1 MAAELAWAWQ
11 TVRDTDDIHAVVL
24 RAAGDKAFCTG
35 VDVKGD
41 AGWFFRTNVWNTF
54 DPGTVISPKLHHRCW
69 KPVVTAVHGFAAG
82 GAQYLLNESDI
93 IICADDAAFFD
104 PHANAA
110 IVSALEPI
118 GMLHRGVP
126 LGEVLRW
133 ALMGTEERISA
144 DDGAADRAGVRGRGP
159 RRAVGPG
166 AGHRRLDR
174 DAQSHRDPGQC
185 SRDMG
190 VFRHDQVDR
199 AAERDGLH
207 PYRQPAAAR
216 APGRAE
222 AQRPTGDAVT
232 SELIASRVD
241 SRRAKLAGRAAEQI
255 VADVVELGWPVGRVL
270 GSETE
275 LLDRYGVSR
284 AVLREAIRLVEH
296 QHVAR
301 MRRGTNG
308 GLVIVEPDV
317 EGVIGPAVIYL
328 LRVGATL
335 DEVFDTRIALEE
347 LVAEIASQRAAEAD
361 IAVVRET
368 LERESAGG
376 ISHFRLLHSQLAAT
390 DRQSRS

>member
-1 MAAELAWAWQ
+1 M
-11 TVRDTDDIHAVVL
+11 
-24 RAAGDKAFCTG
+24 
-35 VDVKGD
+35 
-41 AGWFFRTNVWNTF
+41 
-54 DPGTVISPKLHHRCW
+54 
-69 KPVVTAVHGFAAG
+69 
-82 GAQYLLNESDI
+82 
-93 IICADDAAFFD
+93 
-104 PHANAA
+104 
-110 IVSALEPI
+110 
-118 GMLHRGVP
+118 
-126 LGEVLRW
+126 
-133 ALMGTEERISA
+133 
-144 DDGAADRAGVRGRGP
+144 
-159 RRAVGPG
+159 
-166 AGHRRLDR
+166 
-174 DAQSHRDPGQC
+174 
-185 SRDMG
+185 
-190 VFRHDQVDR
+190 
-199 AAERDGLH
+199 
-207 PYRQPAAAR
+207 
-216 APGRAE
+216 
-222 AQRPTGDAVT
+222 T

-308 GLVIVEPDV
+308 GLVIVEPDI

-376 ISHFRLLHSQLAAT
+376 ISHFRLLHSQLASLTANPVLELFVEVFTGSAT
-390 DRQSRS
+390 FSSMKAPPYQASSPTRCAGPTRRSPARY